1 MRPAAA
7 QTKNLIAAPGLAIV
21 ARMTGH
27 WSRRFR
33 AALVAAPL
41 LSGGAA
47 ACETALLLAVDVS
60 NSIDSSEYSIQT
72 RGMAAALRDDVIV
85 EAMVQGVNAIA
96 VMQWSGTGMQEMTV
110 PWRRI
115 GSPAEMEALATE
127 VEGMRRAFVGANT
140 AIGEAVRRGV
150 SELSRQSDCARL
162 ILDVSGDGPDNAGTR
177 IDAARW
183 QAGRA
188 GVTVNGLAIDGIGA
202 ATTTYYAR
210 RLVTPDGFVETARG
224 FADFPRAIRVK
235 IRREVSRILG

>member
-1 MRPAAA
+1 M
-7 QTKNLIAAPGLAIV
+7 IGAPGPAIV

-60 NSIDSSEYSIQT
+60 NSIDSGEYRIQT
-72 RGMAAALRDDVIV
+72 RGMAAALRDDGVV
-85 EAMVQGVNAIA
+85 EAMVQGANAIA

-115 GSPAEMEALATE
+115 GSPAEMEALAAE

-150 SELSRQSDCARL
+150 SELAGQSDCARL

-177 IDAARW
+177 IDTARW
-183 QAGRA
+183 QASRA
-188 GVTVNGLAIDGIGA
+188 GVTVNGLAIDGLGA

-224 FADFPRAIRVK
+224 FTDFPRAIRVK